1 MNASVEGK
9 EWISLHENQ
18 VESQKEKEKE
28 EEFWKR

>member
-18 VESQKEKEKE
+18 VERQKEKEKE